1 MSAEAAIIGRLDW
14 GSRIQLQNGSFKQ
27 MINWHWLLVGGT
39 SVSLH
44 LRLFMGCLFVFMT
57 IGSFLLGEGFKRERG
72 RSYHVFYDLPLEDMV
87 GPSFLPYSCLE
98 AGWPYLMWEKTLHDV
113 STRRQEALGLPSS

>member
-1 MSAEAAIIGRLDW
+1 MKPPEAQEPGFQQAKQEA
-14 GSRIQLQNGSFKQ
+14 QL
-27 MINWHWLLVGGT
+27 V
-39 SVSLH
+39 
-44 LRLFMGCLFVFMT
+44 
-57 IGSFLLGEGFKRERG
+57 
-72 RSYHVFYDLPLEDMV
+72 YDLPLEDMV